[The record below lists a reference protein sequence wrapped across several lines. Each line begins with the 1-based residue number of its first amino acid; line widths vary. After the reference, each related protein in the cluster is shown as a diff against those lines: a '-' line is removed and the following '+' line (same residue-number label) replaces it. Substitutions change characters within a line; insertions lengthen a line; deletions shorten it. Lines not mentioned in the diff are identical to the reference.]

1 MGSVLILKD
10 FQPSIFLRNR
20 HFQTTLN
27 SVGPRKVRANRLSLG
42 LQSETIILKS
52 PSGVRL
58 ISELDLSGANC
69 KRLVVLIHGW
79 EGSSKS
85 AYQISA
91 AKTLLDNGFDVLRL
105 NLRDHGDSHHLN
117 KQMFNATRSDE
128 VADCIGFFLSTRSY
142 EKVFIAGF
150 SLGGNFALR
159 IAADHGS
166 HLELTAVVA
175 ISPPVDDLN
184 GLRVLNKGFFVYRR
198 YFFRLW
204 KSSLIRKIS
213 IFPEYGI
220 QSKLRQAR
228 SIDDIN
234 SILIPDFV
242 PYMNPES
249 YFSAYAL
256 TGDRLSTIKVPS
268 TIIASKD
275 DPIVPTADI
284 IKICKNARLSIE
296 IQAFGGH
303 CGFIDN
309 VWGASWV
316 ERRLSVIFNSFL

>member
-91 AKTLLDNGFDVLRL
+91 AKTFLDNGFDVLRL

-117 KQMFNATRSDE
+117 NTE
-128 VADCIGFFLSTRSY
+128 IV
-142 EKVFIAGF
+142 
-150 SLGGNFALR
+150 
-159 IAADHGS
+159 
-166 HLELTAVVA
+166 
-175 ISPPVDDLN
+175 
-184 GLRVLNKGFFVYRR
+184 
-198 YFFRLW
+198 
-204 KSSLIRKIS
+204 
-213 IFPEYGI
+213 
-220 QSKLRQAR
+220 
-228 SIDDIN
+228 
-234 SILIPDFV
+234 
-242 PYMNPES
+242 
-249 YFSAYAL
+249 
-256 TGDRLSTIKVPS
+256 TI
-268 TIIASKD
+268 
-275 DPIVPTADI
+275 
-284 IKICKNARLSIE
+284 
-296 IQAFGGH
+296 
-303 CGFIDN
+303 
-309 VWGASWV
+309 
-316 ERRLSVIFNSFL
+316 